1 MKLLAGLTIAILLVI
16 SVALLLEY
24 DRVNYEFQQTLKAN
38 DKLKLEM
45 ERLELET
52 QSALREAQCY
62 HEECV
67 RLAFEY
73 MSDTVYTLPCNGRQ
87 VEIGGR

>member
-1 MKLLAGLTIAILLVI
+1 
-16 SVALLLEY
+16 
-24 DRVNYEFQQTLKAN
+24 
-38 DKLKLEM
+38 M